1 MEPLN
6 DEFKYLSKRDRIFF
20 CGYALYLVFSF
31 LAFHSATMLS
41 SGGPLDFSF
50 TTAFSAASTVGCI
63 ITYVVTGL
71 LARRGAQFP
80 WLIPTLILLGFG
92 FGGFLVIAMVL
103 WFLPLVAQAATFPW
117 LLAGGFLLG
126 VGNGLIMLLWA
137 RVAATF
143 TLRSMYLYILF
154 SNAASLIV
162 YFLAT
167 IMPQSWGFPLA
178 VILFALSGIAAYFSL
193 KASKPIPHPED
204 AKPNQSAFQNLW
216 HPTLGTAILC
226 FMSGLMLQISGQN
239 EIPLATFQQT
249 SLIAS
254 AVAIACLLIP
264 ALLIKRTLNLSRIY
278 TVALPLSAV
287 GFLLLPLIWNAGG
300 GFANAFAQVGS
311 MIAGI
316 ILWCMAAE
324 TAQNTSKSP
333 IMLFSFTFATINAAQ
348 LLGTLI
354 GFFNADALKPG
365 DIVLTT
371 VALVSVYLLLMAALL
386 LFKGKSGS
394 QSATD
399 SEAAPSQSPDSAT
412 TEAPANTPSA
422 EEALAAQCQ
431 AVADEYRFTRRE
443 GEILLLLAQGYTM
456 PAISEKLFV
465 SENTIKSH
473 VKSIYQKLDIHSR
486 TELIDLVNE
495 ERFASA

>member
-6 DEFKYLSKRDRIFF
+6 DEFEYLSKRDRIFF

-31 LAFHSATMLS
+31 LAFHSASMLS
-41 SGGPLDFSF
+41 SGGPLDFTL
-50 TTAFSAASTVGCI
+50 TTSFSAANTVGCI
-63 ITYVVTGL
+63 ITYAVTGL
-71 LARRGAQFP
+71 LAKRGAQFP

-126 VGNGLIMLLWA
+126 VGNGLSMLLWA

-154 SNAASLIV
+154 SNAASLLV

-193 KASKPIPHPED
+193 KVSRPIPRPQVT
-204 AKPNQSAFQNLW
+204 KSKQSAFRSLW

-226 FMSGLMLQISGQN
+226 FMSGLMSQISGQN

-264 ALLIKRTLNLSRIY
+264 ALIIKRTLNLSRIY
-278 TVALPLSAV
+278 TVALPVSAV

-316 ILWCMAAE
+316 ILWCMVSE

-333 IMLFSFTFATINAAQ
+333 IMLFSFTFVAINLAQ

-354 GFFNADALKPG
+354 GFFNTDALKPG

-386 LFKGKSGS
+386 LFKGKDKGS
-394 QSATD
+394 ETENACETDRAPQADTSA
-399 SEAAPSQSPDSAT
+399 SAAPSPT
-412 TEAPANTPSA
+412 A
-422 EEALAAQCQ
+422 EEMLASQCQ
-431 AVADEYRFTRRE
+431 KLADQHGFTRRE
-443 GEILLLLAQGYTM
+443 GEIFLLLAQGYTM

-465 SENTIKSH
+465 SENTVKSH
-473 VKSIYQKLDIHSR
+473 VKAIYQKLDIHSR
-486 TELIDLVNE
+486 TELIDLVNG
-495 ERFASA
+495 ERVSAS

>member
-1 MEPLN
+1 MEPLTN
-6 DEFKYLSKRDRIFF
+6 EFGYLSKRDRIFF

-41 SGGPLDFSF
+41 SGGPLDFSV
-50 TTAFSAASTVGCI
+50 TTAFSIASTTGCI
-63 ITYVVTGL
+63 LTYTITGL
-71 LARRGAQFP
+71 LAKRGLTFP
-80 WLIPTLILLGFG
+80 WLIPTLVLLGFG

-103 WFLPLVAQAATFPW
+103 WFLPLVSQAAAFPW
-117 LLAGGFLLG
+117 LLTAGFLLG

-137 RVAATF
+137 RVATTF

-154 SNAASLIV
+154 SNAASLVV
-162 YFLAT
+162 YFWAT
-167 IMPQSWGFPLA
+167 IMPRAWGFPLA
-178 VILFALSGIAAYFSL
+178 VLLFALSGIAANLSL
-193 KASKPIPHPED
+193 KVDRPIPHPELT
-204 AKPNQSAFQNLW
+204 KPSQSAFRSLW

-226 FMSGLMLQISGQN
+226 FMSGLMSQISGQS

-264 ALLIKRTLNLSRIY
+264 ALVIKRTLNLSRIY
-278 TVALPLSAV
+278 TVALPVSAV

-316 ILWCMAAE
+316 ILWCMVGE

-333 IMLFSFTFATINAAQ
+333 IMLFSFTFVAINLAQ

-354 GFFNADALKPG
+354 GFFNADALMPG

-386 LFKGKSGS
+386 LFKGKDKGS
-394 QSATD
+394 ETESNF
-399 SEAAPSQSPDSAT
+399 EAVGTSQANAAS
-412 TEAPANTPSA
+412 APATPTPTA
-422 EEALAAQCQ
+422 EKMLASQCQ
-431 AVADEYRFTRRE
+431 KLADQHGFTRRE
-443 GEILLLLAQGYTM
+443 GEIFLLLAQGYTM

-465 SENTIKSH
+465 SENTVKSH
-473 VKSIYQKLDIHSR
+473 VKAIYQKLDIHSR
-486 TELIDLVNE
+486 TELIDLVNGE
-495 ERFASA
+495 QASA